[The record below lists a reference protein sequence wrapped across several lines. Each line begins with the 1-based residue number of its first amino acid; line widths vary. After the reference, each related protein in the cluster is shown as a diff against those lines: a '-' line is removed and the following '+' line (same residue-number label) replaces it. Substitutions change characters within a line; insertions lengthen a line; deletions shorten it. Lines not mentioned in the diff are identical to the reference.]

1 MTETRIQISNVT
13 DLRMLLA
20 KQYMKQIN
28 NFFGEEKRAMKFL
41 SGVIS
46 SCQRNP
52 KLLECEPSTLI
63 NSFMMMA
70 QLEFMPS
77 DISGEAYVLPYNNKR
92 QEGTQWVNVM
102 EAQFQLGYQG
112 LITLFYRSG
121 SRSIT
126 AEIVYEKDD
135 FSIVNGEIRHSPDV
149 FAPDRGAP
157 KGAYVI
163 VELKSGGKVQK
174 VMKKDDILAIGS
186 RFSKSYKSKFSP
198 WNPEN
203 DPDLWMWK
211 KTVLKQ
217 VAKLVPKSDVLIE
230 VIAEDNKDSD
240 IEDRIKKASEETES
254 LKLGN
259 FEKKEENPF
268 PVPNDTA
275 VTETYDSAH
284 VQTGGF
290 GSGAYIHEEG
300 CAVEKKEP
308 CSCVPTVKQ

>member
-1 MTETRIQISNVT
+1 MTDTSVQIANIG
-13 DLRMLLA
+13 DLRALIA
-20 KQYMKQIN
+20 KNYMKQIN

-52 KLLECEPSTLI
+52 KLLECEPTSLI
-63 NSFMMMA
+63 NSFMKMA

-77 DISGEAYVLPYNNKR
+77 DVSGEAYVLPYNNKK
-92 QEGTQWVNVM
+92 QDGTQWVSVL

-112 LITLFYRSG
+112 LITLFYRAG
-121 SRSIT
+121 ARSIT
-126 AEIVYEKDD
+126 AEIVYEKDE

-149 FAPDRGAP
+149 FAPDRGSAR
-157 KGAYVI
+157 GAYVI
-163 VELKSGGKVQK
+163 VELKNGGKVQK

-217 VAKLVPKSDVLIE
+217 VAKLVPKSDVLVE

-240 IEDRIKKASEETES
+240 IEDRMKKAAEESES

-259 FEKKEENPF
+259 FEKKSENSF
-268 PVPNDTA
+268 PEPDDTA
-275 VTETYDSAH
+275 Q
-284 VQTGGF
+284 VQTGGYGK
-290 GSGAYIHEEG
+290 GSVIHEEG
-300 CAVEKKEP
+300 CGVERKEQCTCIP
-308 CSCVPTVKQ
+308 VVNS

>member
-1 MTETRIQISNVT
+1 MTDNKLQIASVG

-20 KQYMKQIN
+20 NQYMKQIN

-92 QEGTQWVNVM
+92 QEGTQWVSVM

-121 SRSIT
+121 ARSIT
-126 AEIVYEKDD
+126 AEIVYEKDS
-135 FSIVNGEIRHSPDV
+135 FSIVNGEILHSPDV

-217 VAKLVPKSDVLIE
+217 VAKLVPKSDVLVE

-240 IEDRIKKASEETES
+240 IDERMKKAEEETSS
-254 LKLGN
+254 LKIGN
-259 FEKKEENPF
+259 FEKRDETDVLKVNFEKSA
-268 PVPNDTA
+268 T
-275 VTETYDSAH
+275 TEKAAQ
-284 VQTGGF
+284 VLNG
-290 GSGAYIHEEG
+290 YIHEEG
-300 CAVEKKEP
+300 CAIKNGEF
-308 CSCVPTVKQ
+308 CSCIPTVKQ

>member
-1 MTETRIQISNVT
+1 MTDTRIQISNVT

-28 NFFGEEKRAMKFL
+28 NFFGEERRAMKFL
-41 SGVIS
+41 SSVIS

-121 SRSIT
+121 ARSIT

-149 FAPDRGAP
+149 FAPDRGEP

-163 VELKSGGKVQK
+163 VELKNGGKVQK
-174 VMKKDDILAIGS
+174 VMNKCDILAIGS

-240 IEDRIKKASEETES
+240 IEDRMKKASEETES

-259 FEKKEENPF
+259 FEKKTELPDE
-268 PVPNDTA
+268 PVEA
-275 VTETYDSAH
+275 GKVAEIL
-284 VQTGGF
+284 QG
-290 GSGAYIHEEG
+290 YIHEAG
-300 CAVEKKEP
+300 CAIEKQEP
-308 CSCVPTVKQ
+308 CSCIPTVKQ